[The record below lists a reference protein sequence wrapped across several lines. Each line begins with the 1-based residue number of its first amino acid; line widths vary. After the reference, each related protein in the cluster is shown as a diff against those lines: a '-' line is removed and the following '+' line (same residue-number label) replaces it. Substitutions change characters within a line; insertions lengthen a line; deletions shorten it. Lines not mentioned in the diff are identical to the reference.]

1 MTQRNNQITIHLKWQ
16 RSNQYLSQQKIQVR
30 FYTCV
35 TLKTDFN
42 YFDYLPYPELSPNSF
57 LEDVSGWRSIV
68 NIVTKAAK
76 ALGVPRAGESCDN
89 DLDGNTLCTKSEA
102 LHNGNSSSLLECNQI
117 VDTGGMKVGQCQIK
131 SWIAHLSIALV
142 ITIPLIIIISILCCC
157 CFCGKCWCY
166 KFGLKYAIMRK
177 LMW

>member
-1 MTQRNNQITIHLKWQ
+1 MKSLY
-16 RSNQYLSQQKIQVR
+16 YLN
-30 FYTCV
+30 V
-35 TLKTDFN
+35 TLILTLISFQN
-42 YFDYLPYPELSPNSF
+42 WSQVFWLLAYPELSPNPFS
-57 LEDVSGWRSIV
+57 EDVSSWRIIV

-89 DLDGNTLCTKSEA
+89 VLDGNTVCAKSEV
-102 LHNGNSSSLLECNQI
+102 LDNGTSSSLLECNQV
-117 VDTGGMKVGQCQIK
+117 VDTDGMKVGQCQIK

-142 ITIPLIIIISILCCC
+142 ITIPSIIIISILCCC

>member
-1 MTQRNNQITIHLKWQ
+1 MRNIEWN
-16 RSNQYLSQQKIQVR
+16 N
-30 FYTCV
+30 F
-35 TLKTDFN
+35 
-42 YFDYLPYPELSPNSF
+42 FDYLPYPELSPNFF
-57 LEDVSGWRSIV
+57 LGDVSGWRSIV

-89 DLDGNTLCTKSEA
+89 VLDSNTFCTKSGV
-102 LHNGNSSSLLECNQI
+102 LDNGTSSSLLECNQV

-142 ITIPLIIIISILCCC
+142 ITIPSIIMISILCCC